1 MRYIG
6 ILMMAGALAAGG
18 FWAADQWKEKLELL
32 LLFRQM
38 MFYLKGQILYA
49 NATLPEALR
58 EVGGRY
64 AEGRSGFLKE
74 PGAFFLRVAERL
86 EEQGD
91 VPFPVIW
98 KEEAERFPPGFPL
111 EAGDHKNLLAL
122 GENLGYAHKDMQER
136 VLLLYL
142 EKLDG
147 EIGGLRGQV
156 REKCRL
162 YTGLGIMAGLFL
174 AVVLV

>member
-1 MRYIG
+1 MKYIG

-74 PGAFFLRVAERL
+74 PGEFFLRVAERL
-86 EEQGD
+86 EDQGD

-111 EAGDHKNLLAL
+111 EAGDHKISWPW
-122 GENLGYAHKDMQER
+122 ER
-136 VLLLYL
+136 
-142 EKLDG
+142 
-147 EIGGLRGQV
+147 IWATPIRT
-156 REKCRL
+156 CRSGPFFFIWRRR
-162 YTGLGIMAGLFL
+162 TAPSSF
-174 AVVLV
+174 

>member
-74 PGAFFLRVAERL
+74 PGAFFL
-86 EEQGD
+86 
-91 VPFPVIW
+91 
-98 KEEAERFPPGFPL
+98 
-111 EAGDHKNLLAL
+111 AL

-136 VLLLYL
+136 TLLFYL
-142 EKLDG
+142 EETDGSIGFLKREMESRTKLY
-147 EIGGLRGQV
+147 R
-156 REKCRL
+156 C
-162 YTGLGIMAGLFL
+162 LGMAAGLFL
-174 AVVLV
+174 MVVMA

>member
-1 MRYIG
+1 M
-6 ILMMAGALAAGG
+6 AAGG

-32 LLFRQM
+32 LLVPADDVLFEGTDPVCQRHAA
-38 MFYLKGQILYA
+38 GSA
-49 NATLPEALR
+49 P

-111 EAGDHKNLLAL
+111 EAGDP
-122 GENLGYAHKDMQER
+122 
-136 VLLLYL
+136 
-142 EKLDG
+142 
-147 EIGGLRGQV
+147 
-156 REKCRL
+156 
-162 YTGLGIMAGLFL
+162 
-174 AVVLV
+174 

>member
-74 PGAFFLRVAERL
+74 PGAFFLRVRL
-86 EEQGD
+86 HLTVHVFPICIQ
-91 VPFPVIW
+91 VPT
-98 KEEAERFPPGFPL
+98 PPL
-111 EAGDHKNLLAL
+111 
-122 GENLGYAHKDMQER
+122 YIR
-136 VLLLYL
+136 VLL
-142 EKLDG
+142 G
-147 EIGGLRGQV
+147 
-156 REKCRL
+156 
-162 YTGLGIMAGLFL
+162 
-174 AVVLV
+174 

>member
-1 MRYIG
+1 MRGMGPEARKQKEKRRLREHEIYRDPYDGRGIG
-6 ILMMAGALAAGG
+6 CGRL
-18 FWAADQWKEKLELL
+18 WAADQWKEKLELL

-111 EAGDHKNLLAL
+111 EAGDH
-122 GENLGYAHKDMQER
+122 
-136 VLLLYL
+136 
-142 EKLDG
+142 
-147 EIGGLRGQV
+147 
-156 REKCRL
+156 
-162 YTGLGIMAGLFL
+162 
-174 AVVLV
+174 